1 MSMIKS
7 FLTENFHYS
16 STEEEDVGRNLG
28 SLIKYSDG
36 FFKSEKQAA
45 FFKTARW
52 SRIDRRTDKE
62 NLKNYFNV
70 EIEDGQ
76 YAISVG
82 GMMSWADYG
91 TNGYRPVTWY
101 FVMDDLGVVRKYK
114 LGYVGTLKSGTSP
127 DPKKTKVEF
136 ERTASAKKPDWASD
150 ENLEKS
156 KKEKEQK
163 AADLADK
170 RSKMSHLAKVG
181 EKIENI
187 EVTVAKIIDRGYGEY
202 GQEWLTIFKTSDNNL
217 IYWNNRPKDADE
229 GTTLT
234 IKKTTVKKEITT
246 KAGDPA
252 IVITRPSFKK

>member
-1 MSMIKS
+1 MTSFKS

-16 STEEEDVGRNLG
+16 SSEDEDIGRNLG
-28 SLIKYSDG
+28 SLIKYNNG
-36 FFKSEKQAA
+36 YFKSEKQAA
-45 FFKTARW
+45 FFKNAKWT
-52 SRIDRRTDKE
+52 RIERRTDKDS
-62 NLKNYFNV
+62 LKNYFNV

-76 YAISVG
+76 YAIDIG

-91 TNGYRPVTWY
+91 SKGNRPVTWF
-101 FVMDDLGVVRKYK
+101 FVLDDFGIVRKYK
-114 LGYVGTLKSGTSP
+114 LKYVGDMRTGTAP
-127 DPKKTKVEF
+127 DPDKTKLEF
-136 ERTASAKKPDWASD
+136 ERNSNQKPDWASD

-163 AADLADK
+163 AAELADK

-187 EVTVAKIIDRGYGEY
+187 DVTIEKIIDRGYGAY
-202 GQEWLTIFKTSDNNL
+202 GQEWLTIFKTADGNL
-217 IYWNNRPKDADE
+217 IYWNNRPQNGDE
-229 GTTLT
+229 GSSLT

>member
-1 MSMIKS
+1 MTTFKS
-7 FLTENFHYS
+7 FLSENFHYS
-16 STEEEDVGRNLG
+16 SSEEEDVGRNLAA
-28 SLIKYSDG
+28 LIKFNDG
-36 FFKSEKQAA
+36 YFKSEKQAA
-45 FFKTARW
+45 FFKTVKW

-62 NLKNYFNV
+62 NLKSFFNV
-70 EIEDGQ
+70 DIDDGQ

-82 GMMSWADYG
+82 GTMSWADYG
-91 TNGYRPVTWY
+91 TNGFRPVTWY
-101 FVMDDLGVVRKYK
+101 FVMDDFGVVRKYK
-114 LGYVGTLKSGTSP
+114 LGYVGSFKSGTSP

-136 ERTASAKKPDWASD
+136 ERTSQKPDWASD
-150 ENLEKS
+150 ENIEKS

-163 AADLADK
+163 AAELADK

-187 EVTVAKIIDRGYGEY
+187 DVTIEKIIDRGYGEY

-229 GTTLT
+229 GASLT